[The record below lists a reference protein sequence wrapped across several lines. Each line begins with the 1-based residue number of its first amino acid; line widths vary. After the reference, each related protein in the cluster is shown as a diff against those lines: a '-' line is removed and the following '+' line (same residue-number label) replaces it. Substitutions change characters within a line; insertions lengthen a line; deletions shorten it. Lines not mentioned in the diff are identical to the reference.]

1 MIIYLERALIF
12 FIFAAEFQT
21 VIMKQEDIRAPYKS
35 TQLISI
41 LNKNA
46 EIISELKKFMEEVS
60 TKTSLRAHYC
70 CAKNSFIRE
79 RILTLTCTVM
89 LIINGLKCSL
99 QVALPHC
106 FEYFSQGLSC
116 SRQAFCEQR
125 VKWKPAFFHDLNQV
139 PVSGFY
145 RSYADRVKHW
155 KGMVL

>member
-1 MIIYLERALIF
+1 MRW
-12 FIFAAEFQT
+12 T
-21 VIMKQEDIRAPYKS
+21 C
-35 TQLISI
+35 
-41 LNKNA
+41 KNA
-46 EIISELKKFMEEVS
+46 EIIHELKKIMEEVS
-60 TKTSLRAHYC
+60 TRTSLRAHYC
-70 CAKNSFIRE
+70 YAKNAFIRE

-145 RSYADRVKHW
+145 RSCADRVKRW
-155 KGMVL
+155 KGMVLWAVDGSSVSVPDTQEMRQIFGGVTG